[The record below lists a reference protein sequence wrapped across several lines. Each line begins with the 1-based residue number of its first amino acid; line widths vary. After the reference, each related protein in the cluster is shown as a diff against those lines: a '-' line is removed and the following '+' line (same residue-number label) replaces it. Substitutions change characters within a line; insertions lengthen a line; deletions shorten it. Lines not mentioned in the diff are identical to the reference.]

1 MNSVNKEGSSSGKPA
16 SATSRSD
23 QFLTANNLR
32 ICYSEY
38 GDKNKPAILLIM
50 GLATQMIAWSD
61 EFCQSL
67 ADGGYRVIRYDNRDI
82 GLSEKITNR
91 KLASIPKMMI
101 RRWLGLKLK
110 VPYTLHDMADDG
122 IGILD
127 ALKIE
132 KAHFVGA
139 SMGGMIAQL
148 IVANYP
154 NRSLSLTSIM
164 SSSGNPKLPR
174 ASSKVNKVLFQRP
187 KTQNENDVVN
197 HSIKIWRTI
206 ESPDYP
212 TSDELLKTKILE
224 SFRRSYYP
232 RGLTNQLAA
241 IIENGDRSK
250 FLRKITVPT
259 LVIHGKADAL
269 VPIECGIDTAKTI
282 ENSEFKLI
290 EGMGHDLP
298 VELVPRLVDMIIQHI
313 DSASINK

>member
-1 MNSVNKEGSSSGKPA
+1 MNSVNKEETLSDTSSS
-16 SATSRSD
+16 D
-23 QFLTANNLR
+23 QYLSANNLR

-38 GDKNKPAILLIM
+38 GEKNNPAILLIM

-67 ADGGYRVIRYDNRDI
+67 ADGGYRVIRFDNRDI

-91 KLASIPKMMI
+91 KPASLPKLML
-101 RRWLGLKLK
+101 RRWLGLKLNI
-110 VPYTLHDMADDG
+110 PYTLHDMADDA

-148 IVANYP
+148 ITAKYP
-154 NRSLSLTSIM
+154 CRSLSLTSIM

-174 ASSKVNKVLFQRP
+174 ASSEVTKVIMKRP
-187 KTQNENDVVN
+187 KTQSENDIVN
-197 HSIKIWRTI
+197 HGIKVWRII

-224 SFRRSYYP
+224 SFRRSHYP
-232 RGLTNQLAA
+232 QGLINQLVA
-241 IIENGDRSK
+241 IIENGDRRE
-250 FLRKITVPT
+250 FLRQITAPT

-269 VPIECGIDTAKTI
+269 VPIECGIDTAKYI
-282 ENSEFKLI
+282 ENSDLKLI

-298 VELVPRLVDMIIQHI
+298 KELVPRLVDMIIQHI
-313 DSASINK
+313 EMVN

>member
-1 MNSVNKEGSSSGKPA
+1 MTSANKEDNNSVKSSP
-16 SATSRSD
+16 D
-23 QFLTANNLR
+23 QYLTANNLR

-50 GLATQMIAWSD
+50 GLATQMIAWTD

-91 KLASIPKMMI
+91 KPASIAKI
-101 RRWLGLKLK
+101 IFSRWLGLKLK
-110 VPYTLHDMADDG
+110 VPYTLHDMADDA

-148 IVANYP
+148 IAAKYP
-154 NRSLSLTSIM
+154 SHSLSLTSIM

-174 ASSKVNKVLFQRP
+174 ASSKVNKVLMQRP
-187 KTQNENDVVN
+187 KTQYENDIVN
-197 HSIKIWRTI
+197 HGIKVWRTI
-206 ESPDYP
+206 ESADYP
-212 TSDELLKTKILE
+212 TSDKVLKTKILE

-232 RGLTNQLAA
+232 AGLINQLAA
-241 IIENGDRSK
+241 IIENGDRRE
-250 FLRKITVPT
+250 FLKKITAPT

-282 ENSEFKLI
+282 ENSSLKLI

-298 VELVPRLVDMIIQHI
+298 KELVPKLVRMIIQHVE
-313 DSASINK
+313 SVS